1 MSLTLEI
8 PGGLVQLSGNRVQA
22 KVTTSAITGTGYNL
36 LLKTT
41 SLDDSFP
48 EGIDAIEPDAT
59 TLNAL
64 FDIRNRATVPLTYD
78 FTWPLTG
85 AVSANY
91 AQLAKKVAVDVGEI
105 YTDAQGVQQKNWA
118 GLVGVELI
126 ILRGGI
132 SKHQQAKYNEQETT
146 FYTEYIEAG
155 KFLTLLPDNQ
165 KISEAQP
172 VKLWFLP
179 IAADDV
185 TLKVTYELED
195 GSSGTST
202 HSVSLL
208 DGNICELLVD
218 PSSLGLNPALTK
230 SYTIQLI
237 DDLELAVSESRTY
250 QIDHNHYERNIY
262 LFAVNRLGGIDCYW
276 FAGHFTRSHNTE
288 GQISERD
295 ARITDTQKR
304 ATIDVDY
311 KEGRRVWS
319 VNCGYRETEEEMEAL
334 VPLLESRN
342 VWKTEGNDI
351 IPVRLNDG
359 DNDLYNTIDDVHNVE
374 LTIYEAH

>member
-1 MSLTLEI
+1 MSLILEI

-22 KVTTSAITGTGYNL
+22 KVTTSAIVGTGYNL
-36 LLKTT
+36 LLKTN
-41 SLDDSFP
+41 SSDGSFP
-48 EGIDAIEPDAT
+48 EGIDSIEPDAT

-64 FDIRNRATVPLTYD
+64 FDIRNRVTIPITYD

-91 AQLAKKVAVDVGEI
+91 AQLAKKVEVDVGEI
-105 YTDAQGVQQKNWA
+105 YIDDNGVQQKNWA
-118 GLVGVELI
+118 GLVGVDLL

-146 FYTEYIEAG
+146 FYAEYIEAG

-179 IAADDV
+179 TAADDV

-195 GSSGTST
+195 GSSGTSA

-250 QIDHNHYERNIY
+250 QIDHNYYERNIY

-276 FAGHFTRSHNTE
+276 FAGHYTRSHNVE
-288 GQISERD
+288 GQTSERD

-319 VNCGYRETEEEMEAL
+319 VNCGYRETEEEMESL

-342 VWKTEGNDI
+342 AWMPDGNDI
-351 IPVRLNDG
+351 IPVRLDDG
-359 DNDLYNTIDDVHNVE
+359 DTDLYNTLDDVHNVE